1 MVTPSPLRRLNVLVI
16 DDEPFILEYVRKV
29 LHQAGYATFLAEN
42 ADQALARF
50 EERKGEIDLVLTDIV
65 MPDSIDGLELATR
78 IQRIEPT
85 VPILFITGAIP
96 QDDPH
101 MLSLMNGGFLL
112 RKPFFPDQLIRFVEN
127 QVEHLHLA
135 V

>member
-1 MVTPSPLRRLNVLVI
+1 MVTPSPLRRSNVLVI

-65 MPDSIDGLELATR
+65 MPDSIDGLELAAR
-78 IQRIEPT
+78 IHRIEPT

>member
-1 MVTPSPLRRLNVLVI
+1 MITPSPLRRLNVLVI

-78 IQRIEPT
+78 IHRIEPT

-127 QVEHLHLA
+127 QVEHFRLA
-135 V
+135 F

>member
-65 MPDSIDGLELATR
+65 MPDSIDGLELAAR
-78 IQRIEPT
+78 IHRIEPT

-101 MLSLMNGGFLL
+101 LLSLMNGGFLL

>member
-65 MPDSIDGLELATR
+65 MPDSIDGLELAAR
-78 IQRIEPT
+78 IHRIEPT

-127 QVEHLHLA
+127 QVEHLHSA